1 MVYHTTKRLNTL
13 FAKQLPIQVGD
24 TWMQI
29 LFERILLKLWIRIQH
44 SVIFTAVPKRF
55 ILLEMTW
62 NNFRIFICV
71 TVIAR
76 SACEWVSNDLLFK
89 ITMFFYKLF
98 T

>member
-24 TWMQI
+24 TWMKI
-29 LFERILLKLWIRIQH
+29 LFERILLKLRQTIQH
-44 SVIFTAVPKRF
+44 SVIFTAVSKRF

-71 TVIAR
+71 TIV
-76 SACEWVSNDLLFK
+76 SSEYELVSNDLFFK
-89 ITMFFYKLF
+89 ITMFYKLI